1 MIKLIKFNY
10 YMYVPPALVRSPTLW
25 GYQTKNIP
33 LSLEFKIVYHFPSV
47 Q

>member
-1 MIKLIKFNY
+1 MIKLIKFNC
-10 YMYVPPALVRSPTLW
+10 YMYVSPALVRSPTLW

-33 LSLEFKIVYHFPSV
+33 FSLEFKIVYHFPSV